1 MPTLGILK
9 RQKMIKVTGN
19 ISISKI
25 QNLYSELASSNDA
38 VIDVHLPKKI
48 EKLDFGLLFSYLQF
62 LSTWVRNNRS
72 GKLHL
77 PINSSEEAIEYLK
90 NNEFVYPSIV
100 LAWEKEIVN
109 ANGENIK
116 SELKNPSKEYFNLM
130 DSFELKGASVPIFCF
145 DHDKSNRGLSRHLY
159 KNYRELVNETI
170 LSFNLYHAFKKIRIT
185 NPYVFNSSIKGS
197 YDDFIAII
205 HELFT
210 NTHEHAKTNELG
222 HNLYPNIRAVQLK
235 FHRKPL
241 NKFTEQFNEHEGLVT
256 YFNSGFKVNSQGE
269 LYLLEISILD
279 SGPGFVK
286 RYKNISDYKLNISE
300 EVEIIKQCLYR
311 HNTSADGFRGEIKGI
326 GLDRVLQTLDGKG
339 FVRIKTGRADVFRDM
354 RNNRYHHHENA
365 SEIQLNDF
373 QNNSI
378 NNFTVYPAA
387 EGTLLSIF
395 YPLEFN
401 QP

>member
-1 MPTLGILK
+1 
-9 RQKMIKVTGN
+9 MIKITGN
-19 ISISKI
+19 ISIAKI
-25 QNLYSELASSNDA
+25 QNLYSELAASNDA
-38 VIDVHLPKKI
+38 LIDVYMPKKI
-48 EKLDFGLLFSYLQF
+48 VRLDFGILFSYLQF
-62 LSTWVRNNRS
+62 LASWVRNDRS

-77 PINSSEEAIEYLK
+77 PVNSTAETIEYLD

-100 LAWEKEIVN
+100 LAWEKEILN
-109 ANGENIK
+109 ARGKNIK
-116 SELKNPSKEYFNLM
+116 SDLKNPSKDYFNRM
-130 DSFELKGASVPIFCF
+130 DFFDLKGTSVPIYCF

-159 KNYRELVNETI
+159 KNFRELVNETT
-170 LSFNLYHAFKKIRIT
+170 LGFNLFNAFKK
-185 NPYVFNSSIKGS
+185 VGGFNKDAFRASVKES

-222 HNLYPNIRAVQLK
+222 YNLYPNIRALQLK
-235 FHRKPL
+235 FHKKTILKLIEQFQDYPGLVKYFSSRFDL
-241 NKFTEQFNEHEGLVT
+241 NK
-256 YFNSGFKVNSQGE
+256 KGE

-286 RYKNISDYKLNISE
+286 RFKKISDYNLNIVE
-300 EVEIIKQCLYR
+300 EVEIIKQCLFR
-311 HNTSADGFRGEIKGI
+311 HNTSEEGIRGEIKGI

-354 RNNRYHHHENA
+354 KNNPYHHHNTA
-365 SEIQLNDF
+365 KDIQLNDF
-373 QNNSI
+373 QNNSTDD
-378 NNFTVYPAA
+378 FTIYPAT

-395 YPLEFN
+395 YPLVFN

>member
-1 MPTLGILK
+1 
-9 RQKMIKVTGN
+9 MIKIHGT
-19 ISISKI
+19 ISLTKI

-72 GKLHL
+72 GKLYL
-77 PINSSEEAIEYLK
+77 PVNNTEDAIEYLD

-116 SELKNPSKEYFNLM
+116 GELKNPSKEYFNRM
-130 DSFELKGASVPIFCF
+130 DFFDLKGTSVPIYCF

-159 KNYRELVNETI
+159 KNFRELVNETT
-170 LSFNLYHAFKKIRIT
+170 LGFNLFNAFKKVGDF
-185 NPYVFNSSIKGS
+185 NKGVFRTGVKGH

-205 HELFT
+205 HELFA

-222 HNLYPNIRAVQLK
+222 YNLYPNIRALQLK
-235 FHRKPL
+235 FHKKPI
-241 NKFTEQFNEHEGLVT
+241 NKFVEQFQDYAGLVQ
-256 YFNSGFKVNSQGE
+256 YFNSGFGVNQQGD

-286 RYKNISDYKLNISE
+286 RYKRISDYNLNISE

-326 GLDRVLQTLDGKG
+326 GLDRVLQTLDGTG

-354 RNNRYHHHENA
+354 KNIRYHHHEKA

-373 QNNSI
+373 QNNST